1 MEKQNNM
8 TAIIY
13 LTIGL
18 LYWALNSFVRKL
30 EINGDWMLPLVW
42 FLLWPIAFAT
52 WMVIFLDMAL
62 TWIKNKNGTRYF

>member
-1 MEKQNNM
+1 M
-8 TAIIY
+8 Y

-30 EINGDWMLPLVW
+30 EVNGDWMLPLVW
-42 FLLWPIAFAT
+42 FLLWPLAFVT
-52 WMVIFLDMAL
+52 WVVIFLDKGL

>member
-1 MEKQNNM
+1 M
-8 TAIIY
+8 IY

-30 EINGDWMLPLVW
+30 EVNGDWLLPVVW
-42 FLLWPIAFAT
+42 FLFWPVAFAT
-52 WMVIFLDMAL
+52 WVVIFLDKGL

>member
-1 MEKQNNM
+1 M
-8 TAIIY
+8 IY

-52 WMVIFLDMAL
+52 WMVIFLDMGI

>member
-1 MEKQNNM
+1 M
-8 TAIIY
+8 IY

-30 EINGDWMLPLVW
+30 EVNGDWMLPLVW
-42 FLLWPIAFAT
+42 FLLWPLAFAT
-52 WMVIFLDMAL
+52 WMVIFLDKGL

>member
-1 MEKQNNM
+1 MM
-8 TAIIY
+8 MY

-30 EINGDWMLPLVW
+30 EVNGDWMLPLVW
-42 FLLWPIAFAT
+42 FLAWPIAFAT
-52 WMVIFLDMAL
+52 WMVIFLDKGL

>member
-1 MEKQNNM
+1 MM
-8 TAIIY
+8 MY

-42 FLLWPIAFAT
+42 FLLWPLAFAT
-52 WMVIFLDMAL
+52 WMVIFLDKGL